1 MEIGIYL
8 VSRYFGFYKVK
19 KWFRGLLFNDVRYVN
34 ISFIIMF
41 KYGKDGEFCGLW
53 FCYYFKNLKENEV
66 FKK

>member
-1 MEIGIYL
+1 MEIGTYL

-19 KWFRGLLFNDVRYVN
+19 KWPRGLLFNDVRYVN
-34 ISFIIMF
+34 ISSITML

-53 FCYYFKNLKENEV
+53 FCHHLKNLKENEV